1 MPALSTNRMRRL
13 ADYLAQIG
21 TCLSAADQE
30 HLRRVENKLYQ
41 VVADLP
47 LAADGSSAALERL
60 QQESKR
66 SPE

>member
-1 MPALSTNRMRRL
+1 
-13 ADYLAQIG
+13 
-21 TCLSAADQE
+21 
-30 HLRRVENKLYQ
+30 VENKLYQ
-41 VVADLP
+41 VVADLH